1 LAEVKGGDKLERV
14 LRELS
19 RKVSDGATLR
29 AGFLAGATYPN
40 GTPVATVAAV
50 HNWGAPAKGIP
61 PRPFFSNVVKAGQK
75 TWGGILANLLK
86 TNQMDARKALQL
98 MGEGIKG
105 QIQTEIGSGKFVPLK
120 PATVRRKGFAQTL
133 IDTGHMQ
140 NSVDFEVK

>member
-1 LAEVKGGDKLERV
+1 LAEVKGGDKLAAALTKMASEV
-14 LRELS
+14 A
-19 RKVSDGATLR
+19 DGATLR
-29 AGFLAGATYPN
+29 AGFLQGATYPN

-50 HNWGAPAKGIP
+50 HNWGAPARGIP
-61 PRPFFSNVVKAGQK
+61 PRPFFTNVVKAGQK
-75 TWGGILANLLK
+75 TWGPILANLLK
-86 TNQMDARKALQL
+86 ANQMNARKALQL

-120 PATVRRKGFAQTL
+120 PATVRRKGFDQTL